1 MLNQIS
7 WNSPPALQLLGF
19 LGLLLPLGKDLRVLS
34 RSQPGVDRIKAGKFV
49 SWNAI
54 PTRGDLRMVFENQT
68 NLFFSP
74 LLLLRASLCL
84 FLCKKWG
91 EKTKHQQHWKCVKK
105 CFHLEHHR
113 GDKTLD
119 LGRRKLLLLAILEF
133 FKFDQIFFLYTTH
146 GGGLLDTNQANHNLH
161 LKGKGPLDNVL
172 ADVIFLGQVKQLPK
186 RSQLHISWITRGP

>member
-49 SWNAI
+49 WWNAI
-54 PTRGDLRMVFENQT
+54 PTRGDLKMVFENQT

-91 EKTKHQQHWKCVKK
+91 EITKQHQTLKTCENVFTWSITGVTRRWTLGAANFCFLPSWKC
-105 CFHLEHHR
+105 LN
-113 GDKTLD
+113 
-119 LGRRKLLLLAILEF
+119 
-133 FKFDQIFFLYTTH
+133 FDQIFFLIHFTWRRTSGY
-146 GGGLLDTNQANHNLH
+146 
-161 LKGKGPLDNVL
+161 KS
-172 ADVIFLGQVKQLPK
+172 
-186 RSQLHISWITRGP
+186 SQLKSPP